1 MQNESPKLS
10 IGEKIGYSLGD
21 SAANFIFQTM
31 LILQLSFYTDTFGI
45 SAAAAGTLLLVARFW
60 DAIFDPIMGVVADR
74 TNTRWGKFRPWIL
87 WTAIPFGIM
96 GFLAFSTPDLSPSGK
111 LIYAYVTY
119 IVMMTV
125 YSANNLP
132 YSALSGV
139 MTGDV
144 VERTSLSSYR
154 FIFAMLAAVAIQ
166 GLALPMVKYF
176 GQGNSAKGY
185 QWTMG
190 IFCVLAVIFFF
201 ITFLSAKERVKPD
214 PAQKTSIAQDFKDLL
229 QNGPWLALFL
239 LTIFIFVTLALRGG
253 DMLFYFKYY
262 TDKGAMLSLLQS
274 VGMAPAGQDT
284 DAIVGTTFSLF
295 NVFGLVTTLIG
306 IMFSKMLATRFG
318 KRNVFIVGLSLTTV
332 LWALFILIP
341 PGGVVLAF
349 VLQALS
355 QLAYGTTIPLLW
367 AMMAD
372 VADYSEWKTG
382 RRATGVVFAAI
393 VFGLKAGL
401 GFGGA
406 IGGWLLWHYGY
417 IPNAEQTG
425 KALLGIRLTASI
437 FPAIPFAIG
446 VGLLCF
452 YSISRKM
459 EFTIQDELARRRKLF
474 ATASST

>member
-1 MQNESPKLS
+1 MQAQSQKLS
-10 IGEKIGYSLGD
+10 IREKVGYSLGD

-31 LILQLSFYTDTFGI
+31 LIFQLSFYTDTFGI

-60 DAIFDPIMGVVADR
+60 DAIFDPVMGVVADR
-74 TNTRWGKFRPWIL
+74 TDTRWGKFRPWIL

-96 GFLAFSTPDLSPSGK
+96 GFLAFSTPNLSPSGK

-119 IVMMTV
+119 ILLMTV

-166 GLALPMVKYF
+166 GLALPMVKHF
-176 GQGNSAKGY
+176 GQGDSAKGY

-190 IFCVLAVIFFF
+190 IFCVLAMIFFF

-229 QNGPWLALFL
+229 GNGPWIALFL
-239 LTIFIFVTLALRGG
+239 LTIFIFVTLSMRGG
-253 DMLFYFKYY
+253 DLLFYFKYY
-262 TDKGAMLSLLQS
+262 LDKGAMLALLQT
-274 VGMAPAGQDT
+274 VGLARAGQDV

-295 NVFGLVTTLIG
+295 NVCGLGATLIG
-306 IMFSKMLATRFG
+306 IAFSKMLAMRFG
-318 KRNVFIVGLSLTTV
+318 KRNVFIVGLALTTV
-332 LWALFILIP
+332 CWALFIFIP
-341 PGGVVLAF
+341 SNAILLA
-349 VLQALS
+349 VIMQALS
-355 QLAYGTTIPLLW
+355 QLAYGTTVPLLW

-406 IGGWLLWHYGY
+406 IGGWLLANYGY
-417 IPNAEQTG
+417 VPNVGQTERT
-425 KALLGIRLTASI
+425 LLGIRLTASI
-437 FPAIPFAIG
+437 FPAIPFIIG
-446 VGLLCF
+446 VVLLFF
-452 YSISRKM
+452 YKITKKM
-459 EFTIQDELARRRKLF
+459 EFAIQDELNERRKQF
-474 ATASST
+474 KYA

>member
-1 MQNESPKLS
+1 MQTESQRLS
-10 IGEKIGYSLGD
+10 IREKIGYGLGD

-31 LILQLSFYTDTFGI
+31 LIFQLSFYTDTFGI
-45 SAAAAGTLLLVARFW
+45 SAVAAGTLLLVARFW
-60 DAIFDPIMGVVADR
+60 DAIFDPLMGIIADR

-87 WTAIPFGIM
+87 WTAVPFGIM
-96 GFLAFSTPDLSPSGK
+96 GFLAFSTPDLGPSGK

-119 IVMMTV
+119 MILMTV

-144 VERTSLSSYR
+144 AERTSLSSYR

-166 GLALPMVKYF
+166 GLALPMVRYF

-190 IFCVLAVIFFF
+190 CFCILAVVFFV
-201 ITFLSAKERVKPD
+201 ITFLSAKERIKPD
-214 PAQKTSIAQDFKDLL
+214 PAQKSSVAQDFKDLL
-229 QNGPWLALFL
+229 HNGPWMTLFL
-239 LTIFIFVTLALRGG
+239 LTIVIFITLSMRNG
-253 DMLFYFKYY
+253 DMLFYFKYF
-262 TDKGAMLSLLQS
+262 TDKGAMLALLQA
-274 VGMAPAGQDT
+274 VGMAPGAQDA

-295 NVFGLVTTLIG
+295 NVFGLAATLIG
-306 IMFSKMLATRFG
+306 ILFSKMLAMRFG

-332 LWALFILIP
+332 IWALFVLIP
-341 PGGVVLAF
+341 PGGVLLAF

-355 QLAYGTTIPLLW
+355 QLAYGTTVPLLW

-406 IGGWLLWHYGY
+406 IGGWLLAHYGY
-417 IPNAEQTG
+417 VPNVEQTSR
-425 KALLGIRLTASI
+425 ALLGIRYTASL
-437 FPAIPFAIG
+437 FPAIPFAVG
-446 VGLLCF
+446 VVLLFF
-452 YSISRKM
+452 YGISKKM
-459 EFTIQDELARRRKLF
+459 EFAIQDELAERRKRF
-474 ATASST
+474 TYS